1 MSSESGVKLGTPGKG
16 TALYGQALGTANSV
30 EAMDITVD
38 KQHAVPARR
47 HRRVPWSPRA
57 WGQALY
63 LAAGIPAQLIAALI
77 LFAVVRWSEVMDP
90 RGIARLGLLWLACVV
105 VIFLLSPVLT
115 QVHRHRLRVTAG
127 VEIPPQP
134 KRGLLTWRGLAAVA
148 PLAGDLAAALLP
160 RARRPRARGGGGR
173 RRRAVAGQRRVH
185 GRLCHRVGSSFGEQL
200 SRPPQRGTSS

>member
-1 MSSESGVKLGTPGKG
+1 MLADHVRNDVSGRWLRAVAMSSESGVQLGTPGKG
-16 TALYGQALGTANSV
+16 SSLYGQALGTANSV
-30 EAMDITVD
+30 GGMDITVD
-38 KQHAVPARR
+38 KQHALPARR

-134 KRGLLTWRGLAAVA
+134 KRGLLTWRGLEAVLRSQATWRQLCYHVLVAPVLAVA
-148 PLAGDLAAALLP
+148 AAGA
-160 RARRPRARGGGGR
+160 GG
-173 RRRAVAGQRRVH
+173 
-185 GRLCHRVGSSFGEQL
+185 
-200 SRPPQRGTSS
+200 